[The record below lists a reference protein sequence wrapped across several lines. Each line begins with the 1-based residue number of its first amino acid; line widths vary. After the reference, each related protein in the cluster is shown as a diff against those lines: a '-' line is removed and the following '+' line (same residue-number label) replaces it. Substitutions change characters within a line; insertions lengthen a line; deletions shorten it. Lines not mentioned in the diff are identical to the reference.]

1 MLIINF
7 KNYKVGKDVIEL
19 LRKIEIYHNKAIVAA
34 PFVELKEIVKAISSQ
49 NMQVYAQH
57 VDYHDL
63 GRATG
68 YTTPESLINAGV
80 RGTLLNH
87 SEHRLSLPEIKK
99 TMKRCNEVGLKVAI
113 CSSSLR
119 EIAQLKK
126 LNPYA
131 IAFEDKKLIATGK
144 SITEYRQHDLKKFI
158 EILKDTEIIPLC
170 GAGISSGEDATQALV
185 LGCKG
190 VLVSSIVANSQAPEK
205 FLKEVQGV
213 L

>member
-7 KNYKVGKDVIEL
+7 KNYKVGKDVIDL
-19 LRKIEIYHNKAIVAA
+19 LRKIEIYHNKAIVAV
-34 PFVELKEIVKAISSQ
+34 PFVEIKEIVKVISSQ

-57 VDYHDL
+57 VDFHDL

-68 YTTPESLINAGV
+68 FVTPESLINSGV
-80 RGTLLNH
+80 KGTLLNH
-87 SEHRLSLPEIKK
+87 SEHRLDMTIIKK
-99 TMKRCNEVGLKVAI
+99 TMKRCNEVGLKVVI

-119 EIAQLKK
+119 QISQLKK
-126 LNPYA
+126 LNPFA
-131 IAFEDKKLIATGK
+131 IAFEDKKLISTGK
-144 SITEYRQHDLKKFI
+144 SITEYRQHDLEKFV
-158 EILKDTEIIPLC
+158 EILKDSEIIALC
-170 GAGISSGEDATQALV
+170 GAGISSGEDAAQALV